1 MLAWR
6 YHMRSLSCIA
16 PAKLQALGIGALL
29 ICWSIPVRGQDL
41 PVVSSSERQ
50 IYEAIFN
57 LMDHIPREEPHVTV
71 FGVTLNSK
79 CGQAAYPA
87 PLFNDCTFLWAKP
100 DTAEMIE
107 RLLRDRLPDLKSDTW
122 SDFVA
127 KNRTSAVLKEPLATP
142 WMHRLIAPGDDAS
155 KDWDSPDMTIFLS
168 RVGFSRNQ
176 DEAVVYALVFSYLD
190 NVSTAGDYFIFRRAR
205 SGDWEPKG
213 RVTYLEKEKDQ
224 SGQWSRAI
232 RQ

>member
-1 MLAWR
+1 MR
-6 YHMRSLSCIA
+6 YLSSIA
-16 PAKLQALGIGALL
+16 LAKLPALGVGVLL
-29 ICWSIPVRGQDL
+29 ICWSIPVRGQNL

-50 IYEAIFN
+50 IYEAIFD
-57 LMDHIPREEPHVTV
+57 LMDHIPKEEPHVTV

-100 DTAEMIE
+100 DTAQTIE
-107 RLLRDRLPDLKSDTW
+107 RLLREELPDLKSDTW

-127 KNRTSAVLKEPLATP
+127 KNQTSAVLKEPLATP
-142 WMHRLIAPGDDAS
+142 WMHKLIAPGDDAS

-176 DEAVVYALVFSYLD
+176 NEAVIYVLVFSYLD
-190 NVSTAGDYFIFRRAR
+190 NISTAGDYFIFRQTR
-205 SGDWEPKG
+205 SGSWEPKG
-213 RVTYLEKEKDQ
+213 RVTYLEKEKNQ
-224 SGQWSRAI
+224 SGQWSRTI
-232 RQ
+232 RR